1 METRRHTLLRSRD
14 DDILAAMANRPNSL
28 NRRRVLAGG
37 AAGSVLGFTGLS
49 AQPPSSSNVKVS
61 IVLDGVTYGYPDGA
75 KIPSYYVLFRRD
87 GSITFHLGALG
98 NLSAT
103 SVSEPPK
110 PYHLPSHQVRIERDG
125 KIVLDETLPA
135 HWWNA
140 RWNYRPKPIAIIKT
154 PAQIVAARRMFP
166 YGRTGA
172 SVPPPR
178 PRVPYRLMG
187 ASSIVRGMPLT
198 GERPDIGLI
207 TDNSGYFMLGDSS
220 DPMIDWALSAASCP
234 MHYRDESTGKPI
246 DLIKYPTANT
256 YSTPAQGKPWL
267 LRGPMIAEG
276 GGLWPTWGGEWIPQQ
291 AHYTE
296 MSYVAYM
303 ATGDPGFLED
313 LQYSANFTVMCD
325 AYVSAQLK
333 RATLHGEYRGV
344 AWALRNLFMARAAT
358 QDAEAA
364 GALPASCMSSS
375 YFKALLDNALAF
387 YSPSI
392 TNPTRQVFRIVSDLV
407 PAGSTS
413 AAMAPWQCDYMLTAL
428 AFGVLTGH
436 SDWTPLYLWALKN
449 AIDRTSG
456 QSGYPPGYGGAYYL
470 DATQPDWKTAWLK
483 GIANLGG
490 AEAPSPAQ
498 VADLTADPYHGG
510 VAMIGAEYLMT
521 TRAVLV
527 MADYLDKKGLAG
539 VRQAYP
545 DFDAGL
551 KNINRM
557 FSNYGRVNAR
567 VSVVAA

>member
-1 METRRHTLLRSRD
+1 MLRSRD

-375 YFKALLDNALAF
+375 YFKALLDTALAF
-387 YSPSI
+387 YSPSM